1 MDTLSSLFSKNF
13 KKTPKPP
20 QFHGINEDLYEGK
33 KLISKRRRIKNKIAK
48 KSPLVEG
55 FGNRLDNVTLS
66 EDQETVDI
74 NAELQRNLSSYAT
87 ALKTTVGDYV
97 SARREERICK
107 AECDN
112 LKAATPQCN
121 EEDVTGCTT
130 CESCYSQGPGWWCP
144 DTGQCST
151 HGNPCQSNCSAV
163 CTANNLASCT
173 TCETCYAQ
181 GPGWWCSDTG
191 TCQGREEPCSNGEM
205 PSSCGQGGL
214 QTSQH
219 INQILNDD
227 GATETNNKKQACIAG
242 CGLSKAYL
250 EQTEQ
255 VGTFKNQTIN
265 DCEELAPP
273 PDACN
278 DCAYGR
284 SDFWGGAY
292 DYDGEGYGWPLEP
305 SYWRQEVCEDQNA
318 GTGCC
323 NWVPNEEI
331 CTGYECGMGYCE
343 QVKDVWCPGGR
354 GENADP
360 PCNDSAEGQM
370 RIAACNNSDALNTD
384 AINQV
389 NEGRNLTQEY
399 SSLNENY
406 LRGSGRDGD
415 GELRYMAGYN
425 LGGEGV
431 WGGEILAGS
440 PTGNIMFSDAIQWC
454 RDSDACKGVSISS
467 NTVPTDGDEY
477 TVGSNLFFES
487 SATGNTFYS
496 GGGVGWHSWCK
507 GGCGQ
512 NEPQTP
518 NILVGDANSISSRLS
533 DILGLRQDLKGNN
546 ESTRQ
551 NLTNALNDYKY
562 RLEQLKAKDQDTSTV
577 GAMME
582 EGKLNKT
589 SASFKYYIWL
599 GLAIFVLIV
608 AIRKLK
614 K

>member
-66 EDQETVDI
+66 EDQETVAI

-97 SARREERICK
+97 SAQHEERICK

-112 LKAATPQCN
+112 LKATPQCN

-227 GATETNNKKQACIAG
+227 DDATETNNKKQACLAG

-250 EQTEQ
+250 EKTAATTPTYNNES
-255 VGTFKNQTIN
+255 IS
-265 DCEELAPP
+265 DCGAVAPDP
-273 PDACN
+273 TTCEP
-278 DCAYGR
+278 CAYMHWYWSLSTQEQQCNSQG
-284 SDFWGGAY
+284 SCCKFNDSFWGNTCN
-292 DYDGEGYGWPLEP
+292 PT
-305 SYWRQEVCEDQNA
+305 
-318 GTGCC
+318 GTGS
-323 NWVPNEEI
+323 
-331 CTGYECGMGYCE
+331 
-343 QVKDVWCPGGR
+343 WCP
-354 GENADP
+354 NP
-360 PCNDSAEGQM
+360 PCSNSAEG
-370 RIAACNNSDALNTD
+370 AARLEACENSKNTAQQALNSEMD
-384 AINQV
+384 
-389 NEGRNLTQEY
+389 GRNLTQEY

-406 LRGSGRDGD
+406 LRGMGSDGD

-454 RDSDACKGVSISS
+454 RDNDACKGVTISS
-467 NTVPTDGDEY
+467 NSTPTDGDEY

-487 SATGNTFYS
+487 TATGNTFYS
-496 GGGVGWHSWCK
+496 GANGWHSWCK
-507 GGCGQ
+507 GECGQ

-518 NILVGDANSISSRLS
+518 NILVAGANSISSRLS